1 MKQLLPLSAILILVC
16 CCTASV
22 VAQPFRVDTVARAP
36 FAQYP
41 VSVDFAP
48 DGSGKIFFTEKKT
61 GRLRVHD
68 GSLLTEPF
76 LTVPVE
82 SDGEQGFLGLAVHPS
97 YPDSPYVYV
106 YYTRSID
113 RSNVVERYQDSSNVG
128 IDRRP
133 LLIVPRLDDG
143 DQNNGGAMKF
153 GPDGKLYIAVG
164 DYGTHPENAQDLTTR
179 RNYRG
184 KILRLND
191 DGTVPE
197 DNPFPN
203 SPIWSYGHCN
213 PTGLAFDAE
222 TGLMYCTESGQG
234 GRNEINVVPKGA
246 NLGWPD
252 ALRDEDHRV
261 FSVTGGELPEWTG
274 IVLYRGEAFPRL
286 QGKILFGGT
295 AHRSLMVGTYSH
307 GGDSLVVENFFTTNA
322 GFADVEEDPEGN
334 IYLVNGP
341 YVSSR
346 ILRLLP
352 VAPEFTSAPP
362 RQAWQDTLYQ
372 YRPEFTG
379 TPPRLLIVSGPDGM
393 EIDSAGLSVQWVP
406 SNDQA
411 LDGVQMVTLRGEN
424 GGGYADQTFSIE
436 VINVND
442 PPSGFALLH
451 PLNEKMIT
459 LEEYPAGVLFTWEKA
474 QDPDGDSVQYIFEL
488 DTLHTFR
495 SPLRQDTLSGETDSI
510 RVRLPD
516 GGMIYYWRVWVTDG
530 QSALLSHPEVRT
542 VTADALLPVLA
553 VDELEE
559 DAEPESIL
567 KQNFPNP
574 FNPTTSIQYTV
585 PREGRVRL
593 SVYNL
598 LGQEVAV
605 VFDGTQSEGIYS
617 VEFDKADLPS
627 GIYFYRI
634 HGPGF
639 FETKKMV
646 IAK

>member
-1 MKQLLPLSAILILVC
+1 MNRLLLLSAILILGC
-16 CCTASV
+16 SCTVSV

-36 FAQYP
+36 YAQYP
-41 VSVDFAP
+41 VSIDFAA

-61 GRLRVHD
+61 GRLRIHD
-68 GSLLTEPF
+68 GSLIPEPF
-76 LTVPVE
+76 LVVPVE

-97 YPDSPYVYV
+97 YPDSPYIYV

-113 RSNVVERYQDSSNVG
+113 RSNVVERYQDSSGVG
-128 IDRRP
+128 IRPRP

-143 DQNNGGAMKF
+143 DENNGGTMGF

-191 DGTVPE
+191 DGSVPD
-197 DNPFPN
+197 DNPFPD
-203 SPIWSYGHCN
+203 SPIWSYGHRN
-213 PTGLAFDAE
+213 PTGLAFDAA
-222 TGLMYCTESGQG
+222 TGLLYCTESGQG
-234 GRNEINVVPKGA
+234 GRNEINVVTKGA

-252 ALRDEDHRV
+252 AARDKDQRI
-261 FSVTGGELPEWTG
+261 FSFTGRELPDLTG
-274 IVLYRGEAFPRL
+274 IVLYQGEAFPRL
-286 QGKILFGGT
+286 QGKFLFGGT
-295 AHRSLMVGTYSH
+295 AHRSLMKGEYTPE
-307 GGDSLVVENFFTTNA
+307 GDSMVVEEFFTTNA
-322 GFADVEEDPEGN
+322 GFADVEVDPGGN

-341 YVSSR
+341 YISSR
-346 ILRLLP
+346 ILRLVP
-352 VAPEFTSAPP
+352 VKPEFTSIPLE
-362 RQAWQDTLYQ
+362 RAWQDTLYE
-372 YRPEFTG
+372 YTPEFTG
-379 TPPRLLIVSGPDGM
+379 TPPRLSIVSGPEGM
-393 EIDSAGLSVQWVP
+393 KIDSAGLGVQWVP

-411 LDGVQMVTLRGEN
+411 LDGTHMVTLRGEN
-424 GGGYADQTFSIE
+424 GAGYADQTFPVE

-442 PPSGFALLH
+442 PPAGFGLLN
-451 PLNEKMIT
+451 PSNEELIT
-459 LEEYPAGVLFTWEKA
+459 LEDYPSGVLFTWEQA
-474 QDPDGDSVQYIFEL
+474 EDPDGDSIQYIFEL

-495 SPLRQDTLSGETDSI
+495 LPLRQDTLSGDTDSI

-516 GGMIYYWRVWVTDG
+516 GAMNYYWRVWATDG
-530 QSALLSHPEVRT
+530 KITLLSTPDVRL
-542 VTADALLPVLA
+542 VTADVLLPVLA
-553 VDELEE
+553 AAELEE
-559 DAEPESIL
+559 DADPESIL
-567 KQNFPNP
+567 EQNFPNP

-605 VFDGTQSEGIYS
+605 IFDGTQSEGIYS